1 MDEPA
6 VSRSIETTYKTGG
19 DIRFVLLTSCQS
31 GCDFCHLE
39 GHRSPDE
46 VGALNEALSGWKTA
60 DRLLPLFNRLGNPVT
75 MEDVDY
81 VVLIAKKFG
90 LRKVQ
95 LTGGEPSLH
104 PNASVIISRLAQGG
118 MSVGMT
124 THGEVNT
131 PYFESLLR
139 AGLSGVN
146 FSLHA
151 VIPEQYVAMDLV
163 AQEVRDRRGKER
175 ALRFAQAK
183 LDKKMRNM
191 RQAVRYAQEEDRR
204 FSVKANTVVQDVRTA
219 IAVVEWCN
227 REGVDVRLQRDI
239 SCKEQSN
246 TLIEEVVRMLEAVPA
261 REDIAI
267 GDSSGS
273 GTDYTYPRGR
283 FKLKTFGDI
292 YVATMCDDCD
302 FKDTSQCRE
311 RFYGIRVEH
320 GKVTTCIDRVAAG
333 ITSFSILEFLDQL
346 DKNTGV
352 PTFISQQYADMHKT
366 TDK

>member
-1 MDEPA
+1 MGESMRR
-6 VSRSIETTYKTGG
+6 SRYKAGG

-46 VGALNEALSGWKTA
+46 VGAPNKALSGWKTA

-75 MEDVDY
+75 MEDADY
-81 VVLIAKKFG
+81 VILIAKKFG

-104 PNASVIISRLAQGG
+104 PNVAAIISRLAQAGLA
-118 MSVGMT
+118 VGMT

-139 AGLSGVN
+139 VGLSGVN

-151 VIPEQYVAMDLV
+151 VTPEQYVAMDLV
-163 AQEVRDRRGKER
+163 AQGVRDRRGEER
-175 ALRFAQAK
+175 ALHFAQAK
-183 LDKKMRNM
+183 LDQKIRNI
-191 RQAVRYAQEEDRR
+191 RRAVHYTREEDRR
-204 FSVKANTVVQDVRTA
+204 FSVKVNTVVQNVTTA

-227 REGVDVRLQRDI
+227 REKVDVRLQRDI
-239 SCKEQSN
+239 NNKEQSDA
-246 TLIEEVVRMLEAVPA
+246 LIAVVIRWLEAVPA

-273 GTDYTYPRGR
+273 GTEYTYPRGS
-283 FKLKTFGDI
+283 FKLKTFGEV
-292 YVATMCDDCD
+292 YVAAMCDDCD
-302 FKDTSQCRE
+302 LKDTAQCRE

-320 GKVTTCIDRVAAG
+320 GKVTLCIDRVTTG

-352 PTFISQQYADMHKT
+352 PAFITQQYADMSKIT
-366 TDK
+366 EK